1 MPGMRYLF
9 ASNAQYPPAPARSN
23 AQRAIHLFFIIVPH
37 IAVSAAPKTID
48 TICVTIWSDT
58 QDCLTPAPSRA
69 SRDAMATGLEKSSA
83 QEIAPPRVAGRRER
97 GRWSPRR
104 LVAARM
110 GLFAQGVRS
119 PSAERARG
127 EGVGRRSSR
136 GKRVTK

>member
-58 QDCLTPAPSRA
+58 KDCLTPAPSRA
-69 SRDAMATGLEKSSA
+69 SRDAMAPGLEKASERESA
-83 QEIAPPRVAGRRER
+83 TPRVDGRPDR
-97 GRWSPRR
+97 GREEH
-104 LVAARM
+104 M
-110 GLFAQGVRS
+110 K
-119 PSAERARG
+119 RA
-127 EGVGRRSSR
+127 
-136 GKRVTK
+136 

>member
-1 MPGMRYLF
+1 MSGMRYLF

-83 QEIAPPRVAGRRER
+83 QEIAPPRVDGRRER
-97 GRWSPRR
+97 GRSSHRR
-104 LVAARM
+104 IVAAM
-110 GLFAQGVRS
+110 MELLAPGDLS
-119 PSAERARG
+119 PSAGKGRG
-127 EGVGRRSSR
+127 SGRGR
-136 GKRVTK
+136 GG

>member
-58 QDCLTPAPSRA
+58 QVCLTPAPIRA
-69 SRDAMATGLEKSSA
+69 SREAMATGLEKASA
-83 QEIAPPRVAGRRER
+83 QELAPPRVDGRREP
-97 GRWSPRR
+97 GRSRPPHIVEAIIE
-104 LVAARM
+104 L
-110 GLFAQGVRS
+110 LTQGTLS
-119 PSAERARG
+119 PSAALVAEEEQQG
-127 EGVGRRSSR
+127 PQPV
-136 GKRVTK
+136 